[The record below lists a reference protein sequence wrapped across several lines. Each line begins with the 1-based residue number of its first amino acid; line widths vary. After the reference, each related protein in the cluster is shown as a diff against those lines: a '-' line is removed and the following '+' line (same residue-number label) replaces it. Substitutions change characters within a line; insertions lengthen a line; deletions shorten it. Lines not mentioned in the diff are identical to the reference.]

1 MTGAVAIVIESL
13 GGGGAQHVATT
24 LANAWAAQGRQINVI
39 TFRDRD
45 SDAFALD
52 PRVCRVVI
60 GGAADSPNP
69 AAAMAANLRR
79 ILRLRSTLRQS
90 DAQTVLSFV
99 CSTNVLTVLASWG
112 LRRRVVVSER
122 NDPARQPLPI
132 MWKLMRHLFYRHA
145 DLVIANSRAAI
156 DAMSRYVPAAHMTW
170 LPNPLRTAPGSD
182 GVRYDGPFFLAVGRL
197 TGQKAYDVLIAAFA
211 EIGKLLPGW
220 RLVILGDGPLR
231 DDLTRLSAALGVSE
245 RVQFAGHVG
254 DPFAWY
260 RAAKVFVHAA
270 RYEGLPN
277 AVLEAMSE
285 ALPVVVTDGQ
295 PGLRDF
301 VRDGES
307 GIVVGVDS
315 VPALADAMKRLAKDE
330 GLRRRLG
337 GAARDAVAPCRTDR
351 AVAAWSA
358 ALALP

>member
-1 MTGAVAIVIESL
+1 
-13 GGGGAQHVATT
+13 
-24 LANAWAAQGRQINVI
+24 
-39 TFRDRD
+39 
-45 SDAFALD
+45 
-52 PRVCRVVI
+52 
-60 GGAADSPNP
+60 
-69 AAAMAANLRR
+69 
-79 ILRLRSTLRQS
+79 
-90 DAQTVLSFV
+90 
-99 CSTNVLTVLASWG
+99 
-112 LRRRVVVSER
+112 
-122 NDPARQPLPI
+122 
-132 MWKLMRHLFYRHA
+132 MWKLMRHLFYRRA

-182 GVRYDGPFFLAVGRL
+182 GARYDGPFFLAVGRL

-245 RVQFAGHVG
+245 HVQFAGHVG

-285 ALPVVVTDGQ
+285 ALPVVVTDAQ

-315 VPALADAMKRLAKDE
+315 IPALADAMIRLAKDE

-337 GAARDAVAPCRTDR
+337 DAARDAVTPCRPDR
-351 AVAAWSA
+351 VVAAWSA